1 MLCVDTVSSAQ
12 FAQSKGKKMLTLDKI
27 MGLLKDRRLD
37 IVSDATGV
45 HRNTLSGIR
54 AGKIKNPSYE
64 TVKRL
69 SEYFHEQL

>member
-1 MLCVDTVSSAQ
+1 
-12 FAQSKGKKMLTLDKI
+12 MLTLDKI
-27 MGLLKDRRLD
+27 VGLLKDRRLD

-54 AGKIKNPSYE
+54 TGKITNPTYE

-69 SEYFHEQL
+69 SEYFDERS